1 MKACIVGTG
10 VVTGVGHD
18 VASTAAAVRAH
29 LTNFQSSHM
38 IDKAGEPMILS
49 MAQFIPFEVRGAE
62 RLLALA
68 LPAAKEALAPLLANS
83 RSAREIPA
91 VAVCMGF
98 GTPRPGFNPIHL
110 EQQIVARLE
119 SETGIALSKTQ
130 RFAVSAGHA
139 SGILGIE
146 RAVQMIDSG
155 GVEFVVVGVVDSYYD
170 PDLLEWLDESKRL
183 HSDENK
189 DGFIP
194 GEGAGFCL
202 ITSPSI
208 AERYG
213 LRALTTVLSVASG
226 EEPYPFTSNGISIG
240 EGLTTVLRRALDVGA
255 RDKGVAADW
264 TICDM
269 NGESFRASEWTYA
282 YLRTTSRHRDP
293 LEIWHPANCY
303 GDIGAASGL
312 VLVAIATAAWQ
323 RNYARGNR
331 CLVWASSDGPQR
343 AAVLL
348 EQNRNLNAT
357 RIDGRNS

>member
-10 VVTGVGHD
+10 VVTTVGHD

-29 LTNFQSSHM
+29 LTNFQSSHI
-38 IDKAGEPMILS
+38 IDKMGEPMILS
-49 MAQFIPFEVRGAE
+49 LAEFISFDVRGPE
-62 RLLALA
+62 RLSALA
-68 LPAAKEALAPLLANS
+68 LPAAKEALAPLRASS
-83 RSAREIPA
+83 RSGVEMPA

-98 GTPRPGFNPIHL
+98 AAPRPGFNPIHV
-110 EQQIVARLE
+110 EQQIVARLQ
-119 SETGIALSKTQ
+119 SETAITLSKTQ
-130 RFAVSAGHA
+130 RFLVSAGHA
-139 SGILGIE
+139 SGLLGIE
-146 RAVQMIDSG
+146 RAVDMIDAG
-155 GVEFVVVGVVDSYYD
+155 AVEFVLVGVVDSYYD
-170 PDLLEWLDESKRL
+170 ADLLEWLDDSKRL
-183 HSDENK
+183 HSDANK

-202 ITSPSI
+202 ITSPSV

-213 LRALTTVLSVASG
+213 LRVLTTVLSVASA
-226 EEPYPFTSNGISIG
+226 EEPHPFASDGISIG
-240 EGLTTVLRRALDVGA
+240 EGLTTVLRKALDVSAQDNG
-255 RDKGVAADW
+255 GAADW

-282 YLRTTSRHRDP
+282 YLRTTSKHRDP
-293 LEIWHPANCY
+293 LEIWHPADCY

-331 CLVWASSDGPQR
+331 CLVWASSDGPER

-348 EQNRNLNAT
+348 ENRNLNGI
-357 RIDGRNS
+357 RSNGCNS